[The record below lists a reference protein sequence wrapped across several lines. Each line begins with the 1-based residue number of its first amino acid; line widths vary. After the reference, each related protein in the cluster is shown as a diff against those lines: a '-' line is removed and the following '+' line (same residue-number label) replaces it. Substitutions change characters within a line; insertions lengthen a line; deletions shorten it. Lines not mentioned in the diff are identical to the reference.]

1 VPKPSEVS
9 FLERRLKIG
18 LKLATSYLFYA
29 TLYRKGRIMPNQVL
43 SFSYDFYKIRAVV
56 DSNNELLF
64 CLADICRVLN
74 WYSTA
79 TGIVAEK
86 IKTHFKLSE
95 IPTYKFNSTGGN
107 ECFMI
112 TKPWLYFIIASVR
125 GKKAYKA
132 NHFIQWVE
140 AEVLPNLE
148 QNSQPQALPQALPQP
163 KSYGEALIEAGKLAL
178 ENEKLLTQ
186 TKENQLKIEVF
197 DELISLYRDF
207 TERVNKTLEK
217 LNEFKKIGGCDE
229 I

>member
-1 VPKPSEVS
+1 MPEFSEVG
-9 FLERRLKIG
+9 FLECRLTINS
-18 LKLATSYLFYA
+18 KLATSYLFYA
-29 TLYRKGRIMPNQVL
+29 TLYRKGRIMPIQKEL
-43 SFSYDFYKIRAVV
+43 SFSYDYYKIRAVV

-112 TKPWLYFIIASVR
+112 TKTWLYFIIASVK

-132 NHFIQWVE
+132 NNFIKWFE

-148 QNSQPQALPQALPQP
+148 QNSQLQALPQVLPQQP
-163 KSYGEALIEAGKLAL
+163 KTYGEALIEAGKLAL

-186 TKENQLKIEVF
+186 TKENQLKVEVF
-197 DELISLYRDF
+197 DELTNLYREF
-207 TERVNKTLEK
+207 MERVDKILEK
-217 LNEFKKIGGCDE
+217 LK
-229 I
+229 